1 MKNLEDDR
9 GLLGTKLFL
18 IGVLFELGAGIAA
31 LIAGRVIG
39 WDVLQTLQW
48 SSSGLLLGTVAT
60 IPMIGFL
67 VLSVHVPW
75 RVFVELRE
83 TIEEVLVPPFRKM
96 SIMQLAIL
104 ATAAGWGEELL
115 FRGLL
120 QGFVADRWEG
130 STGIVMGIVVANL
143 LFACAHPVSKTYMAV
158 TGGLGVYLSLLW
170 LWSGD
175 LAAPITAH
183 AVYDL
188 LALLYL
194 LRISRRPPS
203 QHGSTTTDKIV
214 PASEDDA

>member
-1 MKNLEDDR
+1 MKNLDDDR
-9 GLLGTKLFL
+9 RLLGTRLFL

-31 LIAGRVIG
+31 LIAGWVIG
-39 WDVLQTLQW
+39 WDVLATLRW
-48 SSSGLLLGTVAT
+48 SSSGILHGAAATV
-60 IPMIGFL
+60 PMIGFL
-67 VLSVHVPW
+67 VISVHLPW

-83 TIEEVLVPPFRKM
+83 TVEEVLVPPFRKM
-96 SIMQLAIL
+96 SIAQLAIL

-120 QGFVADRWEG
+120 QGFVTDRWEG
-130 STGIVMGIVVANL
+130 ITGTVMGIVVANL

-183 AVYDL
+183 AAYDL

-194 LRISRRPPS
+194 LRISRRSTPE
-203 QHGSTTTDKIV
+203 HGSETADRPV
-214 PASEDDA
+214 SVSDGDA